1 MKWISPTI
9 VAGLLIY
16 ILYMHS
22 CEQLNC
28 PEVISTSDTV
38 RVTTIDTLF
47 FEKVAT
53 NTKGKAPVV
62 VGPAIDDSDAID
74 TALVKSRCD
83 STYRY
88 SQEYEDSLISG
99 TLFANVRGTLL
110 SSNLI
115 YTPKFPKYIYR
126 TDSIIVTNTNTVIEK
141 IYQRPYG
148 FIVGGGILIDEASQ
162 ASVAFDVGVQLK
174 QGIDLTYRY
183 NPLRS
188 EHGIGVT
195 YTFQFKPKK

>member
-9 VAGLLIY
+9 IAGLLIY

-28 PEVISTSDTV
+28 PEVTSTSDTV
-38 RVTTIDTLF
+38 RVTRIDTLF

-53 NTKGKAPVV
+53 NTKGKTPVV
-62 VGPAIDDSDAID
+62 VGPAVNDSDVVD
-74 TALVKSRCD
+74 TALVKNRCD
-83 STYRY
+83 STYKY

-110 SSNLI
+110 SSNLV
-115 YTPKFPKYIYR
+115 YTPKFPKYINR
-126 TDSIIVTNTNTVIEK
+126 TDSIIITNNNTIIQK
-141 IYQRPYG
+141 IYERPYG

-183 NPLRS
+183 LS
-188 EHGIGVT
+188 LIHI
-195 YTFQFKPKK
+195 